1 MKKPKRGI
9 AVDAWCQNNP
19 GKGGWRGVDLETGK
33 VLFEAKCDMTTN
45 NIGEFLAIIH
55 AILWKTKNGDVR
67 TIYTDSMTALS
78 WVKHK
83 KCKTKLDM
91 SALPKLSR
99 SIKRGEALLS
109 SQDVNIEKW
118 LTKLWGEIPAD
129 FGRK

>member
-1 MKKPKRGI
+1 
-9 AVDAWCQNNP
+9 
-19 GKGGWRGVDLETGK
+19 
-33 VLFEAKCDMTTN
+33 
-45 NIGEFLAIIH
+45 
-55 AILWKTKNGDVR
+55 
-67 TIYTDSMTALS
+67 
-78 WVKHK
+78 
-83 KCKTKLDM
+83 M